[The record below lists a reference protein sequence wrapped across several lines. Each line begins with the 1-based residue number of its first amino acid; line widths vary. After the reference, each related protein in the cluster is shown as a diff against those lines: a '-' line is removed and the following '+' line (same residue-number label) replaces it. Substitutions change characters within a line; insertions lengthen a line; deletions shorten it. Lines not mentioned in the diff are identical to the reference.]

1 MKKSPIKQKKI
12 IWGEMEII
20 ELSESDED
28 EVKII
33 EEIIPKKEINSKEN
47 TNKKKIDKNEIIIID
62 KDEEEK
68 ELEKEEKKKDKNY
81 LDFSENDD
89 WLERSIKTSKKPI
102 SKNNIGYKLMVKMG
116 YKDGNGLGKK
126 NNGTKVPINPFN
138 LMNFRKVGIGNHLK
152 NKSKFNYE

>member
-47 TNKKKIDKNEIIIID
+47 TKKKKIDKN
-62 KDEEEK
+62 
-68 ELEKEEKKKDKNY
+68 
-81 LDFSENDD
+81 
-89 WLERSIKTSKKPI
+89 
-102 SKNNIGYKLMVKMG
+102 
-116 YKDGNGLGKK
+116 
-126 NNGTKVPINPFN
+126 
-138 LMNFRKVGIGNHLK
+138 
-152 NKSKFNYE
+152 

>member
-68 ELEKEEKKKDKNY
+68 ELEKEEKKKIKIIQIFQKMMIGQKDQLKLQKNQFLKII
-81 LDFSENDD
+81 LD
-89 WLERSIKTSKKPI
+89 I
-102 SKNNIGYKLMVKMG
+102 S
-116 YKDGNGLGKK
+116 
-126 NNGTKVPINPFN
+126 
-138 LMNFRKVGIGNHLK
+138 
-152 NKSKFNYE
+152 